1 MWHKIWDTAV
11 GFHKR
16 YIRPVWNRAP
26 YSKLKEICDE
36 SEVEMSTTGVYCAS
50 VTDTSIS
57 NEPPNVNRIENKT
70 PNSSVSAMSMRQGFD
85 EPDAGFHRSDF
96 PIAYPS
102 SITPTKNSTITD
114 IKNALSAKRPSYHH
128 VQEEADKIEVLGQVG
143 YQSVNLEC
151 TATSEH
157 KGSSD
162 HIKQCQ
168 TSPDVEVPIEEIT
181 PSSAKI
187 DKKLKSRRKRILRKI
202 KRCFIMLWKYFKAGK
217 MCPYAYPPAVGI
229 FSVYPQ
235 DLEPRYVL
243 G

>member
-187 DKKLKSRRKRILRKI
+187 DKKLKSRRKR
-202 KRCFIMLWKYFKAGK
+202 CFI
-217 MCPYAYPPAVGI
+217 
-229 FSVYPQ
+229 S
-235 DLEPRYVL
+235 
-243 G
+243 